1 VYANLR
7 CHDLGMDETDVTN
20 AIERY
25 GQATTAARLERDA
38 AIALAHDRGM
48 KQAQLV
54 KLTGMTRENV
64 ARICQPMI
72 YAVKLPL
79 GDWAGQPDA
88 LPEGAYKV
96 GTLKFNPANRELPLA
111 GYDLV
116 VRYGRILDRVPV
128 GFSLYA
134 YSVDGHRIRASQ
146 EVHDALFSE

>member
-1 VYANLR
+1 
-7 CHDLGMDETDVTN
+7 MDETDVKE
-20 AIERY
+20 AIKRY
-25 GQATTAARLERDA
+25 SQATTTARLERDA

-48 KQAQLV
+48 KQKRLV
-54 KLTGMTRENV
+54 ELTGMTRENLS
-64 ARICQPMI
+64 RICQPMI
-72 YAVKLPL
+72 YAIQLPL

-88 LPEGAYKV
+88 LPEGEYKV
-96 GTLKFNPANRELPLA
+96 GTLKFNPANKDLPCA